1 MLEIKSLYKR
11 FDTKKI
17 IHNLDL
23 TIDKAQRCTI
33 IGPSGSGK
41 STILKLIVGI
51 LKPDKGQI
59 LIDGTDITTLNIND
73 LNEVRRH
80 VGLLFQ
86 SAALFDS
93 MTVFENI
100 AFPLVEQK
108 NLMTPYR
115 IKQKVRSV
123 LEMVEMVGH
132 EDKFPEELSGGQR
145 KRIGLARVLV
155 TDPSFILY
163 DEPTTG
169 MDPILS
175 TNIENLINKL
185 SQELNVTSI
194 IVTHQLSTIFR
205 TSDQIHY
212 LSNGAL
218 LDSESPALIRESK
231 NDIIRNF
238 IKGGL
243 S

>member
-1 MLEIKSLYKR
+1 MLEIKSLFKQ

-23 TIDKAQRCTI
+23 VIDKAERCTI

-41 STILKLIVGI
+41 STILKLIVGLI
-51 LKPDKGQI
+51 KPNKGNI
-59 LIDGTDITTLNIND
+59 IIDGVDITTLTVQE
-73 LNEVRRH
+73 LNEVRRNI
-80 VGLLFQ
+80 GLLFQ

-93 MTVFENI
+93 MTVYDNI
-100 AFPLVEQK
+100 AFPLIEHK
-108 NLMTPYR
+108 NLLSQHQ
-115 IKQKVRSV
+115 IKKKIRSV
-123 LEMVEMVGH
+123 LDMVEMVGH
-132 EDKFPEELSGGQR
+132 EQKFPEELSGGQR

-185 SQELNVTSI
+185 SSELGVTSI

-205 TSDQIHY
+205 TSDQIYY
-212 LSNGAL
+212 LHQGRL
-218 LDSESPALIRESK
+218 LDSETPSMIETSK
-231 NDIIRNF
+231 NDIIRQF

-243 S
+243 E

>member
-11 FDTKKI
+11 FGNKKI

-23 TIDKAQRCTI
+23 IVDKAKRCTI

-51 LKPDKGQI
+51 LKPDKGHI
-59 LIDGTDITTLNIND
+59 LIDGTDITSLSIKE
-73 LNEVRRH
+73 LNEVRRDI
-80 VGLLFQ
+80 GLLFQ

-100 AFPLVEQK
+100 SFPLVEK
-108 NLMTPYR
+108 RDLMSPYKIR
-115 IKQKVRSV
+115 QKVKSV
-123 LEMVEMVGH
+123 LDMVEMVGH

-185 SQELNVTSI
+185 SNELSVTSI

-205 TSDQIHY
+205 TSDEIHY
-212 LSNGAL
+212 LCKGSL
-218 LDSESPALIRESK
+218 LDSETPTMIRESQHE
-231 NDIIRNF
+231 IIRNF